1 MQVGADGFR
10 DLVGAGISWV
20 LNRGAQAA
28 HASLTT
34 SKRAALRFGRRC
46 GAAGCRSA
54 TRERPR
60 QRGERCAASSR
71 RGIATVPSVL
81 LGPGELASIAQRNE
95 HAHDLPCFVAAPTL
109 RAIVGLAL
117 GAAMGGACAQTFPSK
132 PVRIVPFGTAGG
144 PIDAIAR
151 IYGKKLQ
158 QRWGQPVIVEAK
170 PGDAGNWLD
179 EPPRAV

>member
-1 MQVGADGFR
+1 MARGSRFDASRCRRLPRPRRRGNQLGVEPRRAGGARVADHIE
-10 DLVGAGISWV
+10 A
-20 LNRGAQAA
+20 RGAP
-28 HASLTT
+28 L
-34 SKRAALRFGRRC
+34 
-46 GAAGCRSA
+46 RSA
-54 TRERPR
+54 VAARLLSLRNRERPR

-95 HAHDLPCFVAAPTL
+95 HAHDLPCFVAAPT
-109 RAIVGLAL
+109 V
-117 GAAMGGACAQTFPSK
+117 K
-132 PVRIVPFGTAGG
+132 IVPFGTAGG

>member
-1 MQVGADGFR
+1 M
-10 DLVGAGISWV
+10 SWV

-95 HAHDLPCFVAAPTL
+95 HAHDLPCFVAAPT
-109 RAIVGLAL
+109 V
-117 GAAMGGACAQTFPSK
+117 K
-132 PVRIVPFGTAGG
+132 IVPFGTAGG

>member
-95 HAHDLPCFVAAPTL
+95 HAHDLPCFVAAPT
-109 RAIVGLAL
+109 V
-117 GAAMGGACAQTFPSK
+117 K
-132 PVRIVPFGTAGG
+132 IVPFGTAGG

-158 QRWGQPVIVEAK
+158 RRWGQPVIVEAK

>member
-1 MQVGADGFR
+1 M
-10 DLVGAGISWV
+10 SWV

-95 HAHDLPCFVAAPTL
+95 HAHDLPCFVAAPT
-109 RAIVGLAL
+109 V
-117 GAAMGGACAQTFPSK
+117 K
-132 PVRIVPFGTAGG
+132 IVPFGTAGG

-158 QRWGQPVIVEAK
+158 RRWGQPVIVEAK

>member
-95 HAHDLPCFVAAPTL
+95 HAHDLPCFVAAPT
-109 RAIVGLAL
+109 V
-117 GAAMGGACAQTFPSK
+117 K
-132 PVRIVPFGTAGG
+132 IVPFGTAGG

>member
-71 RGIATVPSVL
+71 RGIATVPSDL

-95 HAHDLPCFVAAPTL
+95 HAHDLPCFVAAPT
-109 RAIVGLAL
+109 V
-117 GAAMGGACAQTFPSK
+117 K
-132 PVRIVPFGTAGG
+132 IVPFGTAGG

-158 QRWGQPVIVEAK
+158 RRWGQPVIVEAK

-179 EPPRAV
+179 KPPRAV

>member
-95 HAHDLPCFVAAPTL
+95 HAHDLPCFVAAPT
-109 RAIVGLAL
+109 V
-117 GAAMGGACAQTFPSK
+117 K
-132 PVRIVPFGTAGG
+132 IVPFGTAGG

-158 QRWGQPVIVEAK
+158 RRWGQPVIVEAK

-179 EPPRAV
+179 KPPRAV